1 MSLLRKII
9 HWLLLSLA
17 TLCSFGISSAKAD
30 ITWSAL
36 PGAAVDVG
44 AGGNGQVWV
53 INAGQSIYRWVN
65 GNWTQ
70 VPGAAVR
77 VAVDAQGNAWVVNSA
92 GNIYEWVNNNWVQR
106 PGGLSDIGVGANGA
120 VWGVS
125 SNQQIWRW
133 NGSTWTQIPGAAV
146 RVSVDPQGNA
156 WVVNSAGSIYTWV
169 NNNWAQRPGA
179 AKDVAACGNGDVY
192 VIGTDNSPYKWNG
205 SNWDKQ
211 SGSNLMNIGCDG
223 QGRLFA
229 TNTSQQIF
237 AAATATAPAAAPATT
252 SATTTAA
259 APAAQQAAV
268 DEPTEFYWRGSY
280 GRGVGTPLDACPAG
294 KQQRGALCYD
304 TCRDGYSDHGT
315 LTCST
320 NCPSGYTDMG
330 AICHYNGTKSYSP
343 VHWDNCKSRAP
354 RWLGRGC
361 IGGFVEDSCR
371 SGFKKVASVCWAD
384 LSVPPGMSGSAWD
397 PTKGTYNLAPVPMVC
412 SGGKEQDAGL
422 CYTPCRSGYNGV
434 GPVCWA
440 SKPSGFV
447 DCGLGYATDA
457 STCGFL
463 IADQVMGVISLVKD
477 ACTLTQFPGVS
488 QACALGGSKYM
499 QAKALAKLK
508 VKSVAEFA
516 SNTALAAKT
525 AERAQNMMAAIQ
537 KAQPV
542 IDRLMSGFKGP
553 VKALSGKGVTALAE
567 FGESMAKVGDSLKDP
582 DTLATLYGVV
592 QTIRGAA
599 GDPPYKP
606 SGTQTEQAFKA
617 IRDISSYYG
626 LTVSLLSLTYPGFEA
641 SPVGQG
647 MMATADVMG
656 TVAAYLYTVKGQ

>member
-1 MSLLRKII
+1 MLARHRSSFAYLNWIRQFCLIACALLIGV
-9 HWLLLSLA
+9 LA
-17 TLCSFGISSAKAD
+17 HA
-30 ITWSAL
+30 
-36 PGAAVDVG
+36 
-44 AGGNGQVWV
+44 QVQV
-53 INAGQSIYRWVN
+53 INLLGAHGKYVVAESDQVTVNANRPAAGPWEQWQMTRN
-65 GNWTQ
+65 GNMVTFKSYWGKFLSAQPDGSMQANRTAI
-70 VPGAAVR
+70 GAWEQFQLIDAGSGNVAFRTAHGKYLVSEPSGAFLGNRTAIGPWEQFR
-77 VAVDAQGNAWVVNSA
+77 VAALSTTTQTGSA
-92 GNIYEWVNNNWVQR
+92 
-106 PGGLSDIGVGANGA
+106 A
-120 VWGVS
+120 
-125 SNQQIWRW
+125 
-133 NGSTWTQIPGAAV
+133 STTP
-146 RVSVDPQGNA
+146 P
-156 WVVNSAGSIYTWV
+156 
-169 NNNWAQRPGA
+169 
-179 AKDVAACGNGDVY
+179 
-192 VIGTDNSPYKWNG
+192 
-205 SNWDKQ
+205 
-211 SGSNLMNIGCDG
+211 
-223 QGRLFA
+223 
-229 TNTSQQIF
+229 
-237 AAATATAPAAAPATT
+237 
-252 SATTTAA
+252 ATTTAA

-397 PTKGTYNLAPVPMVC
+397 PAKGTYNLTPVPMVC

-447 DCGLGYATDA
+447 DCGLGYATDS

-477 ACTLTQFPGVS
+477 ACSLTQFPGVS

-542 IDRLMSGFKGP
+542 IDRLRSGVKGP
-553 VKALSGKGVTALAE
+553 VQALSGKGVTALAE

-641 SPVGQG
+641 SPVGEG